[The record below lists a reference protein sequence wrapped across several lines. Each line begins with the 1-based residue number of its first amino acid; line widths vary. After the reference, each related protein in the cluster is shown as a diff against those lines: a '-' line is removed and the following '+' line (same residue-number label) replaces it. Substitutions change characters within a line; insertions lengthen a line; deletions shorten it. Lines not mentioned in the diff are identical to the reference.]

1 MTSSYAVSTANG
13 RRLAATACIRLTGF
27 GNVREIQALFPF
39 PTVEQH
45 PEETGYRACLKL
57 LELMEKPETP
67 PFVEELPVEL
77 IVP

>member
-1 MTSSYAVSTANG
+1 VDPAVE
-13 RRLAATACIRLTGF
+13 RRNRRWSPDHLER
-27 GNVREIQALFPF
+27 
-39 PTVEQH
+39 

-57 LELMEKPETP
+57 IELMEKPETP